1 MATIMSCSQS
11 YAPRAKKFNQM
22 TGRVLYFSSL
32 LGAESASRQ
41 IAAPCMSGTTGTS
54 AATLAQ
60 RPRGA
65 VCGCQQCLSVHVA
78 RWCFSWGQL
87 KLPLQH
93 GTVRRQLRPQWIVIA
108 RTRDELT
115 RDAFTSSTLIDQS
128 NEGAT

>member
-65 VCGCQQCLSVHVA
+65 VEFFAAANSVSPYTWRV
-78 RWCFSWGQL
+78 
-87 KLPLQH
+87 
-93 GTVRRQLRPQWIVIA
+93 
-108 RTRDELT
+108 
-115 RDAFTSSTLIDQS
+115 
-128 NEGAT
+128 GASVGDN